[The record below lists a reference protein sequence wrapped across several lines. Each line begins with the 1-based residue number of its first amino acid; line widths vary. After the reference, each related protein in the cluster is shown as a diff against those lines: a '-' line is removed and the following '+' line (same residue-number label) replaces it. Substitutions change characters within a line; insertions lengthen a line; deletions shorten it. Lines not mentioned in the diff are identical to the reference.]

1 MTSMG
6 RGKLLRGFLISGPIR
21 KVAPTRKISMFTGI
35 VSGVASIQS
44 VEDKGSFWAISID
57 FGRFKEGLEIGAS
70 VSLDGVCLTVVSI
83 DENIVHFDIIEETLN
98 RTTLGNIKSGDNVNV
113 ERSLKVG
120 DELGGHILSGHVLTT
135 AKILE
140 RVENEGSIDLLI
152 ENKEEF
158 SDYILQKGY
167 VAIDGMSLT
176 IGEVSEE
183 CFSLHIIPE
192 TLRVTTIESKSEGD
206 RVNIEID
213 SRTQAIVD
221 TIRKMGVSS

>member
-1 MTSMG
+1 
-6 RGKLLRGFLISGPIR
+6 
-21 KVAPTRKISMFTGI
+21 MFTGI
-35 VSGVASIQS
+35 VSGIVPVKS
-44 VEDKGSFWAISID
+44 VENKGSFWAITVD
-57 FGRFKEGLEIGAS
+57 LGRFKEGLEIGAS

-83 DENIVHFDIIEETLN
+83 DENIVQFDIIEETLN
-98 RTTLGNIKSGDNVNV
+98 RTTFGSIKAGKSVNV

-135 AKILE
+135 AKIIK
-140 RVENEGSIDLLI
+140 RIENEGSIDLLI

-167 VAIDGMSLT
+167 VSIDGMSLT
-176 IGEVSEE
+176 IGRVTEDY
-183 CFSLHIIPE
+183 FSLHIIPE
-192 TLRVTTIESKSEGD
+192 TLRVTTIEAKSEGY

-221 TIRKMGVSS
+221 TIRNMEATS

>member
-1 MTSMG
+1 
-6 RGKLLRGFLISGPIR
+6 
-21 KVAPTRKISMFTGI
+21 MFTGS
-35 VSGVASIQS
+35 VSGIVPVNS
-44 VEDKGSFWAISID
+44 VENKGSFWAITVD
-57 FGRFKEGLEIGAS
+57 LGRFKDGLEIGAS

-83 DENIVHFDIIEETLN
+83 DENIVQFDIIEETLN
-98 RTTLGNIKSGDNVNV
+98 RTTFGSIKAGKSVNV

-135 AKILE
+135 AKIIK
-140 RVENEGSIDLLI
+140 RIENEGSIDLLI

-167 VAIDGMSLT
+167 VSIDGMSLT
-176 IGEVSEE
+176 IGRVTEDY
-183 CFSLHIIPE
+183 FSLHIIPE
-192 TLRVTTIESKSEGD
+192 TLRVTTIEAKSEGD

-221 TIRKMGVSS
+221 TIRNMEATS

>member
-1 MTSMG
+1 
-6 RGKLLRGFLISGPIR
+6 
-21 KVAPTRKISMFTGI
+21 MFTGI

-44 VEDKGSFWAISID
+44 VEDKGSFWTISMD
-57 FGRFKEGLEIGAS
+57 LGRFKEGLEIGAS

-83 DENIVHFDIIEETLN
+83 DDNIVYFDIIEETLN

-140 RVENEGSIDLLI
+140 KVENEGSVDLLI

-167 VAIDGMSLT
+167 VAVDGMSLT
-176 IGEVSEE
+176 IGRVTEDY
-183 CFSLHIIPE
+183 FSLHIIPE
-192 TLRVTTIESKSEGD
+192 TLRVTTIKSKSEGD

-221 TIRKMGVSS
+221 TIRNMEASS

>member
-1 MTSMG
+1 
-6 RGKLLRGFLISGPIR
+6 
-21 KVAPTRKISMFTGI
+21 MFTGI

-44 VEDKGSFWAISID
+44 VEDKGSFWARSMD
-57 FGRFKEGLEIGAS
+57 LGRFKEGLEIGAS

-83 DENIVHFDIIEETLN
+83 DENIVHFDIIKETLN
-98 RTTLGNIKSGDNVNV
+98 RTTLGNIKSGRNVNV

-140 RVENEGSIDLLI
+140 KVENEGSVDLLI

-167 VAIDGMSLT
+167 VAVDGMSLT
-176 IGEVSEE
+176 IGRVTEDY
-183 CFSLHIIPE
+183 FSLHIIPE
-192 TLRVTTIESKSEGD
+192 TLRVTTIKSKSEGD

-221 TIRKMGVSS
+221 TIRNMEVSS

>member
-44 VEDKGSFWAISID
+44 VEDKGSFWAISMD
-57 FGRFKEGLEIGAS
+57 LGRFKEGLEIGAS

-83 DENIVHFDIIEETLN
+83 DENIVHFDIIKETLN

-176 IGEVSEE
+176 IGRVTEDY
-183 CFSLHIIPE
+183 FSLHIIPE
-192 TLRVTTIESKSEGD
+192 TLRVTTIKSKSEGD

-221 TIRKMGVSS
+221 TIRNMEVSS

>member
-176 IGEVSEE
+176 IGRVTEDY
-183 CFSLHIIPE
+183 FSLHIIPE
-192 TLRVTTIESKSEGD
+192 TLRVTTIKSKSEGD

-221 TIRKMGVSS
+221 TIRNMEASS

>member
-1 MTSMG
+1 
-6 RGKLLRGFLISGPIR
+6 
-21 KVAPTRKISMFTGI
+21 MFTGI
-35 VSGVASIQS
+35 VSGFASIKS
-44 VEDKGSFWAISID
+44 VKDEGSFWAISV
-57 FGRFKEGLEIGAS
+57 GLGGFKEGLEIGAS

-83 DENIVHFDIIEETLN
+83 DGNIVHFDIIEETLN
-98 RTTLGNIKSGDNVNV
+98 RTTLGKIKAGDKVNV

-135 AKILE
+135 AKIME
-140 RVENEGSIDLLI
+140 KVENEGSVNLLI
-152 ENKEEF
+152 ENRAEF

-176 IGEVSEE
+176 IGTVTEDY
-183 CFSLHIIPE
+183 FSLHIIPE
-192 TLRVTTIESKSEGD
+192 TLRITTINSKSEGD

-221 TIRKMGVSS
+221 TIRNMEVSS

>member
-1 MTSMG
+1 
-6 RGKLLRGFLISGPIR
+6 
-21 KVAPTRKISMFTGI
+21 MFTGI
-35 VSGVASIQS
+35 VSGVASIKS
-44 VEDKGSFWAISID
+44 VKDKGSFWAISVD
-57 FGRFKEGLEIGAS
+57 LGEFKEGLEIGAS

-83 DENIVHFDIIEETLN
+83 DGNIVHFDIIEETLN
-98 RTTLGNIKSGDNVNV
+98 RTTLGKIKAGHKVNV

-135 AKILE
+135 AKIME
-140 RVENEGSIDLLI
+140 KVENEGSVDLLI
-152 ENKEEF
+152 ENRVEF

-176 IGEVSEE
+176 IGTVTKDY
-183 CFSLHIIPE
+183 FSLHIIPE
-192 TLRVTTIESKSEGD
+192 TLRITTIKSKSEGD

-221 TIRKMGVSS
+221 TIRNMEVSS

>member
-1 MTSMG
+1 
-6 RGKLLRGFLISGPIR
+6 
-21 KVAPTRKISMFTGI
+21 MFTGI
-35 VSGVASIQS
+35 VSGIVPVKS
-44 VEDKGSFWAISID
+44 VENKGSFWAITVD
-57 FGRFKEGLEIGAS
+57 LGRFKEGLEIGAS

-83 DENIVHFDIIEETLN
+83 DENIVQFDIIEETLN
-98 RTTLGNIKSGDNVNV
+98 RTTFGSIKAGKSVNV

-135 AKILE
+135 AKIIK
-140 RVENEGSIDLLI
+140 RIENEGSIDLLI

-167 VAIDGMSLT
+167 VSIDGMSLT
-176 IGEVSEE
+176 IGRVTEDY
-183 CFSLHIIPE
+183 FSLHIIPE
-192 TLRVTTIESKSEGD
+192 TLRVTTIEAKSEGD

-221 TIRKMGVSS
+221 TIRNMEATS

>member
-135 AKILE
+135 AKIIQK
-140 RVENEGSIDLLI
+140 VENEGSIDLLI

-176 IGEVSEE
+176 IGRVTEDY
-183 CFSLHIIPE
+183 FSLHIIPE
-192 TLRVTTIESKSEGD
+192 TLRVTTIKSKSEGD

-221 TIRKMGVSS
+221 TIRNMEASS

>member
-1 MTSMG
+1 
-6 RGKLLRGFLISGPIR
+6 
-21 KVAPTRKISMFTGI
+21 MFTGI

-44 VEDKGSFWAISID
+44 VEDKGSFWAISVD
-57 FGRFKEGLEIGAS
+57 LVGFKEGLEIGAS

-83 DENIVHFDIIEETLN
+83 DGNIVHFDIIEETLN
-98 RTTLGNIKSGDNVNV
+98 RTTLGEIKTGDNVNV
-113 ERSLKVG
+113 ERSLKLG

-135 AKILE
+135 AKIME
-140 RVENEGSIDLLI
+140 KVENEGSVNLLI

-176 IGEVSEE
+176 IGTVTEDY
-183 CFSLHIIPE
+183 FSLHIIPE
-192 TLRVTTIESKSEGD
+192 TLRITTIKSKSVGD
-206 RVNIEID
+206 KVNIEID

-221 TIRKMGVSS
+221 TIRNMEVSS

>member
-1 MTSMG
+1 
-6 RGKLLRGFLISGPIR
+6 
-21 KVAPTRKISMFTGI
+21 MFTGI

-44 VEDKGSFWAISID
+44 VEDKGSFWTISMD
-57 FGRFKEGLEIGAS
+57 LGRFKEGLEIGAS

-83 DENIVHFDIIEETLN
+83 DDNIVYFDIIEETLN
-98 RTTLGNIKSGDNVNV
+98 RTTLGNIKSGHNVNV

-140 RVENEGSIDLLI
+140 KVENEGSVDLLI

-167 VAIDGMSLT
+167 VAVDGMSLT
-176 IGEVSEE
+176 IGRVTEDY
-183 CFSLHIIPE
+183 FSLHIIPE
-192 TLRVTTIESKSEGD
+192 TLRVTTIKSKSEGD

-221 TIRKMGVSS
+221 TIRNMEASS

>member
-1 MTSMG
+1 MSMD
-6 RGKLLRGFLISGPIR
+6 L
-21 KVAPTRKISMFTGI
+21 
-35 VSGVASIQS
+35 
-44 VEDKGSFWAISID
+44 
-57 FGRFKEGLEIGAS
+57 GRFKEGLEIGAS

-83 DENIVHFDIIEETLN
+83 DENIVHFDIIKETLN

-176 IGEVSEE
+176 IGRVTEDY
-183 CFSLHIIPE
+183 FSLHIIPE
-192 TLRVTTIESKSEGD
+192 TLRVTTIKSKSEGD

-221 TIRKMGVSS
+221 TIRNMGVSS